1 MSVEDNS
8 AWNSIAENPSLATK
22 LRAVV
27 ASITRSE
34 GQWPEIGNMDQ
45 GGLLISKAGVMK
57 AEKGK
62 TITTLVRG
70 HEVIW
75 GEMDLVRRLFTAG
88 REENIQGKYGYIGKC
103 LLKDPKSQSLIRKC
117 IRGEVWVKIVQMYIG
132 VNVWV
137 MRGSRKSWTHYGS
150 QI

>member
-1 MSVEDNS
+1 MALGFFLSPKRGCNLTDISRKLLSIEDNS
-8 AWNSIAENPSLATK
+8 AGNSIAESPSLATK

-34 GQWPEIGNMDQ
+34 GQWPEIGNMEQ
-45 GGLLISKAGVMK
+45 GGLLISKTGVMK

-75 GEMDLVRRLFTAG
+75 GEMDLVRRLLTGG
-88 REENIQGKYGYIGKC
+88 REENRENMG
-103 LLKDPKSQSLIRKC
+103 
-117 IRGEVWVKIVQMYIG
+117 
-132 VNVWV
+132 
-137 MRGSRKSWTHYGS
+137 T
-150 QI
+150 